1 MTPSPVLMTA
11 GVRLDAPG
19 AVPPLPPAIA
29 ATLVLSVGTV
39 RDLLMSAG
47 TKLHARNR
55 VDAIRIATETGW
67 I

>member
-1 MTPSPVLMTA
+1 M
-11 GVRLDAPG
+11 
-19 AVPPLPPAIA
+19 PPLPPAVA